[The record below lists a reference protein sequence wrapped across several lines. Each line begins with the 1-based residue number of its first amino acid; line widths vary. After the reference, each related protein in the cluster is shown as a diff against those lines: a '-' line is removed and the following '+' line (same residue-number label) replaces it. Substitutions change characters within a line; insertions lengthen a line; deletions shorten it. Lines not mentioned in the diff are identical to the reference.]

1 MQMYVFDD
9 EAEKTV
15 THYEYP
21 SPLVRCSIQD
31 ELYEHSGGST
41 RSIVAVLSTTTFVYN
56 LKDGTL
62 YDQYATYSN
71 PRGQSRVFL

>member
-1 MQMYVFDD
+1 MYVFDD

-31 ELYEHSGGST
+31 ELCKHSGGST

-71 PRGQSRVFL
+71 PRGRSRVFL

>member
-31 ELYEHSGGST
+31 ELYDCVRDRT
-41 RSIVAVLSTTTFVYN
+41 RSIIAVLSTTTYIYN
-56 LKDGTL
+56 LRDGTI

-71 PRGQSRVFL
+71 PRGWTHEFL